1 MLRDRYEPM
10 NLFAY
15 IPPLSMRMDP
25 VLTQMDTLLDED
37 VLFQAVKAALLKR
50 FPHTASDG
58 RPSTPVEVILRMLVV
73 KHFYGWSFPQTA
85 QYVSDSLVLRPFC
98 RVYVAPVPDQ
108 RTLNRWAQLIQ
119 PATLHRVLDH
129 LVHLACQL
137 QVTQGR
143 KRRLD
148 GTVVATNI
156 HHPTDS
162 TLLYDGVRGLSRA
175 LGKAATLL
183 RDGAGVPQEAAIHF
197 SQQARDKMKRIMEV
211 ARQRGEAAAE
221 RLKTT
226 YRDLLDLTTT
236 VAGCAKHV
244 QEVVSATPAAAPQ
257 RVAGTL
263 ARFLP
268 LLVQVIPQTTQRVLQ
283 GEQVP
288 ASEKIVSL
296 FEPDTAIIRKGK
308 PGTPTEFGR
317 CVWLDEVEGGIVSRY
332 AVLDGKPDEKA
343 PLPLSLDHPLHQLG
357 QPPTLLRGDR
367 GRHSAANERYAARR
381 GVTAVVLPKPGK
393 KSAKRHAYEQQ
404 DWFRAGRNW
413 RAGIEGRI
421 SGLKRR
427 HGLDRCRSHGTAGM
441 ERWVGLG
448 GIAHNLHV
456 IAQHL
461 AACPQNTAA

>member
-10 NLFAY
+10 NLFAA
-15 IPPLSMRMDP
+15 IPTLCMRMDP
-25 VLTQMDTLLDED
+25 VLAQIDRLLDD
-37 VLFQAVKAALLKR
+37 DILFQTVKTDLVKR
-50 FPHTASDG
+50 FPATATDG

-73 KHFYGWSFPQTA
+73 KHLYGWSFPQTA
-85 QYVSDSLVLRPFC
+85 QCVSDSLVLRQFC

-108 RTLNRWAQLIQ
+108 STLHRWATLLQ
-119 PATLHRVLDH
+119 PATLHRLLDH

-143 KRRLD
+143 KLRLD

-162 TLLYDGVRGLSRA
+162 TLLYDGVRVLSRT
-175 LGKAATLL
+175 LGKAKRLL
-183 RDGAGVPQEAAIHF
+183 RKRTTLAQDLGTDWT
-197 SQQARDKMKRIMEV
+197 QQAREQMKRIMEV

-226 YRDLLDLTTT
+226 YRALIDVTTT
-236 VAGCAKHV
+236 VVTQARHV
-244 QEVVSATPAAAPQ
+244 QEVVTAQTTAASQ
-257 RVAGTL
+257 RIAGTL

-268 LLVQVIPQTTQRVLQ
+268 RVEQVITQTTRRIVQ

-288 ASEKIVSL
+288 ASEKTVSL

-308 PGTPTEFGR
+308 PGKPTEFGR
-317 CVWLDEVEGGIVSRY
+317 VLWLDEVEGGIISRY
-332 AVLDGKPDEKA
+332 AVLDGNPDEKA
-343 PLPLSLDHPLHQLG
+343 QLPLSLTHHRQQFGHP
-357 QPPTLLRGDR
+357 PDLLTGDR
-367 GRHSAANERYAARR
+367 GLHSAANERQATSA
-381 GVTAVVLPKPGK
+381 GVTEVVLPKPGK
-393 KSAKRHAYEQQ
+393 KSAKRLAHERQ

-427 HGLDRCRSHGTAGM
+427 HKLDRCRYHGTAGM
-441 ERWVGLG
+441 ERWVGWG
-448 GIAHNLHV
+448 VIAHNLRV
-456 IAQHL
+456 IARHL
-461 AACPQNTAA
+461 AT

>member
-10 NLFAY
+10 NLFAA
-15 IPPLSMRMDP
+15 IPTLGMQMDP
-25 VLTQMDTLLDED
+25 VLAQMDTLLDD
-37 VLFQAVKAALLKR
+37 DGLFQAVKADLLKR
-50 FPHTASDG
+50 FPQTARDG
-58 RPSTPVEVILRMLVV
+58 RPSTPVEVVLRMLVV
-73 KHFYGWSFPQTA
+73 KHLYGWSFPQTA
-85 QYVSDSLVLRPFC
+85 RCVSDSLVLRQFC

-108 RTLNRWAQLIQ
+108 STLHRWAKLLQ
-119 PATLHRVLDH
+119 PATLHRLLDH

-137 QVTQGR
+137 KVTQGR
-143 KRRLD
+143 KLRLD

-162 TLLYDGVRGLSRA
+162 TLLYDGVRVLCRA
-175 LGKAATLL
+175 VRKAKALLRESATLPPEVWTDWTL
-183 RDGAGVPQEAAIHF
+183 
-197 SQQARDKMKRIMEV
+197 QAREQMQRIMEV

-226 YRDLLDLTTT
+226 YRALIDVTTT
-236 VAGCAKHV
+236 VVTQACAV
-244 QEVVSATPAAAPQ
+244 QKMVTSQTTAASR

-263 ARFLP
+263 TQFLP
-268 LLVQVIPQTTQRVLQ
+268 RVVQAITQTTRRVIQ

-308 PGTPTEFGR
+308 PGKPTEFGR
-317 CVWLDEVEGGIVSRY
+317 VLWVDEVEGGIISRY
-332 AVLDGKPDEKA
+332 AVLDGNPDEKA
-343 PLPLSLDHPLHQLG
+343 QVPLSLAQHRQHFG
-357 QPPTLLRGDR
+357 HPPTLLTGDR
-367 GRHSAANERYAARR
+367 GVYSAANERYARTQE
-381 GVTAVVLPKPGK
+381 VTEVVLPKPGK
-393 KSAKRHAYEQQ
+393 KSAKRLAYERQA
-404 DWFRAGRNW
+404 WFRAGRNW

-427 HGLDRCRSHGTAGM
+427 HKLDRCRYHGTAGM

-448 GIAHNLHV
+448 VIAHNLRI

-461 AACPQNTAA
+461 AA

>member
-1 MLRDRYEPM
+1 MLRDRYEPI

-15 IPPLSMRMDP
+15 IPTLGMKMDP
-25 VLTQMDTLLDED
+25 ILTQMDTLLDDD
-37 VLFQAVKAALLKR
+37 VLFQAVKADLVQR
-50 FPHTASDG
+50 FPATATDG

-73 KHFYGWSFPQTA
+73 KHLYGWSFPQTA
-85 QYVSDSLVLRPFC
+85 RSVSDSLVLRQFC
-98 RVYVAPVPDQ
+98 RVYVAAVPDQ
-108 RTLNRWAQLIQ
+108 STLNRWAQLLQ
-119 PATLHRVLDH
+119 PATLQRLLEHV
-129 LVHLACQL
+129 VQLARQL

-143 KRRLD
+143 KLRLD

-162 TLLYDGVRGLSRA
+162 TLLSDGVRVLWRA
-175 LGKAATLL
+175 VRKATAFLRAPATLPL
-183 RDGAGVPQEAAIHF
+183 EAGTDWAR
-197 SQQARDKMKRIMEV
+197 QARDQMKRIMEV

-226 YRDLLDLTTT
+226 YQALLEVTTT
-236 VAGCAKHV
+236 VVTQARHV
-244 QEVVSATPAAAPQ
+244 QEVVTTQSTAVAQ

-268 LLVQVIPQTTQRVLQ
+268 RVEQVITQTTRRVLY

-296 FEPDTAIIRKGK
+296 FEPETAIIRKGK
-308 PGTPTEFGR
+308 PGKPTEFGR
-317 CVWLDEVEGGIVSRY
+317 VLWLDEVEGGIISRY
-332 AVLDGKPDEKA
+332 AVLDGNPDEKA
-343 PLPLSLDHPLHQLG
+343 QVPRSLAHHRRQFG
-357 QPPTLLRGDR
+357 HPPTLLTGDR
-367 GRHSAANERYAARR
+367 GLYSAANEREARTQ
-381 GVTAVVLPKPGK
+381 GVTEVVLPKPGK
-393 KSAKRHAYEQQ
+393 KSAKRLAYERQ

-427 HGLDRCRSHGTAGM
+427 HKLNRCRYRGTAGM

-448 GIAHNLHV
+448 VLAHNLRS
-456 IAQHL
+456 IARHRV
-461 AACPQNTAA
+461 AAREAANA

>member
-10 NLFAY
+10 NLFAC
-15 IPPLSMRMDP
+15 IPTLSMRMDP
-25 VLTQMDTLLDED
+25 VLAQMDTLLDDD
-37 VLFQAVKAALLKR
+37 VLFQAVKADLVKR
-50 FPHTASDG
+50 FPATATDG
-58 RPSTPVEVILRMLVV
+58 RPSTPVEVILRLLVV
-73 KHFYGWSFPQTA
+73 KHLYGWSCPQA
-85 QYVSDSLVLRPFC
+85 VHAVSDSLVLRQFC
-98 RVYVAPVPDQ
+98 RVYVASVPDQ
-108 RTLNRWAQLIQ
+108 STLHRWAQCLQ
-119 PATLHRVLDH
+119 PATLHRLLDH

-143 KRRLD
+143 KLRLD

-162 TLLYDGVRGLSRA
+162 TLLYDGVRVLSRM
-175 LGKAATLL
+175 LGKATTLL
-183 RDGAGVPQEAAIHF
+183 RERAVVTQEAATHF
-197 SQQARDKMKRIMEV
+197 AQQARDKMKQIMAV

-226 YRDLLDLTTT
+226 YRDLIDLTTT
-236 VAGCAKHV
+236 VVARAKYV
-244 QEVVSATPAAAPQ
+244 QEVVTAQTTAVPQ

-263 ARFLP
+263 ARFVP
-268 LLVQVIPQTTQRVLQ
+268 LVMQVITQTTRRVLQ

-308 PGTPTEFGR
+308 PGKPTEFGR
-317 CVWLDEVEGGIVSRY
+317 VIWLDEVEGGIISRY
-332 AVLDGKPDEKA
+332 AVLDGNPDEKA
-343 PLPLSLDHPLHQLG
+343 QVPLSLSHHRQQFG
-357 QPPTLLRGDR
+357 QPPTLLTGDR
-367 GRHSAANERYAARR
+367 GLHSTANERYATTQ
-381 GVTAVVLPKPGK
+381 GVTEVVLPKPGK
-393 KSAKRHAYEQQ
+393 KSAKRLAYERQA
-404 DWFRAGRNW
+404 WFRVGRNW

-427 HGLDRCRSHGTAGM
+427 HKLDRCRYHGTAGM

-448 GIAHNLHV
+448 VIAHNLRV

-461 AACPQNTAA
+461 AA

>member
-10 NLFAY
+10 NLFTA
-15 IPPLSMRMDP
+15 IPTLAIRMDP
-25 VLTQMDTLLDED
+25 ILTQIDTLLDDD
-37 VLFQAVKAALLKR
+37 VLFQAVKADLLTR
-50 FPHTASDG
+50 FPATATDG

-73 KHFYGWSFPQTA
+73 KHLYGWSFPQTA
-85 QYVSDSLVLRPFC
+85 RSVSDSLVLRQFC

-108 RTLNRWAQLIQ
+108 STLHRWAQLLQ
-119 PATLHRVLDH
+119 PTTLHRLLDH
-129 LVHLACQL
+129 VVHVACQL
-137 QVTQGR
+137 KVTQGR
-143 KRRLD
+143 KLRLD

-162 TLLYDGVRGLSRA
+162 TLLYDGVRVLSRT
-175 LGKAATLL
+175 LGTAKRLL
-183 RDGAGVPQEAAIHF
+183 REAVTVPPEAVTDWAH
-197 SQQARDKMKRIMEV
+197 QAREQMKRIMEV

-226 YRDLLDLTTT
+226 YRALLDVTTT
-236 VAGCAKHV
+236 VVTQAYSVQAGVAA
-244 QEVVSATPAAAPQ
+244 QATAAAQ

-268 LLVQVIPQTTQRVLQ
+268 RVEQVITQTTRRVLY

-288 ASEKIVSL
+288 ASEKLVSL

-308 PGTPTEFGR
+308 PGKPTEFGR
-317 CVWLDEVEGGIVSRY
+317 VLWLDEVEGGLISRY
-332 AVLDGKPDEKA
+332 AVLDGNPDEKA
-343 PLPLSLDHPLHQLG
+343 QVPVSLAHHRQQFGHP
-357 QPPTLLRGDR
+357 PDLLTGDR
-367 GRHSAANERYAARR
+367 GLYSAANEREATTA
-381 GVTAVVLPKPGK
+381 GVTEVVLPKPGK
-393 KSAKRHAYEQQ
+393 KSAKRLAHERQ

-427 HGLDRCRSHGTAGM
+427 HRLDRCRYRGTAGM

-448 GIAHNLHV
+448 VLAHNLRV
-456 IAQHL
+456 IARHL
-461 AACPQNTAA
+461 VAARDTTNA